1 MMRWM
6 QWLFRVAPVAAKPE
20 HGPDAALLARV
31 SAFRQQNAHQALFDQ
46 YTDIY
51 LFDLQS
57 PRAWLRH
64 GLWAAVLVLGVFV
77 AWAASFNLD
86 EVTSA
91 PGKVITYSREQVVQS
106 MESGVV
112 AQMLVKEGEQV
123 EAGQALMRI
132 DDVRI
137 GANMQETK
145 ARVLALRASAIRL
158 RAEAKGLPQLPAT
171 AFAGLPAELV
181 RTETDTFYARRR
193 ALESNLSSQ
202 LQNLK
207 ISQQEL
213 SITEPLAAKGLVSDI
228 DVLRIQRA
236 IAEAKGRIQELHDK
250 YRADASAEL
259 ARIEGDLGSQSATL
273 TGRTDAFK
281 RTVLY
286 APKKGIVKNIR
297 VNTLGAV
304 VQTGQDVLEIVPV
317 DDSLLIET
325 RIRPVDI
332 AFLRPG
338 LPAIVKLTAYDSGI
352 YGWLEAE
359 LLQISP
365 DTLKDDI
372 KRDETYYRALVKTHT
387 RGLKTPKGE
396 VLPIIPGMQAQ
407 VDIKTGEK
415 SVLSYLFKPVLR
427 VREAFRER

>member
-1 MMRWM
+1 MMRWL
-6 QWLFRVAPVAAKPE
+6 QWLFKAAPSTTQPGR
-20 HGPDAALLARV
+20 GPDVALMARI

-57 PRAWLRH
+57 PRAWLRY
-64 GLWAAVLVLGVFV
+64 GLWASLLVLVVFV
-77 AWAASFNLD
+77 VWAASFNLD
-86 EVTSA
+86 EVTTAS
-91 PGKVITYSREQVVQS
+91 GKVITSSREQVVQS

-137 GANMQETK
+137 GANMQETR

-158 RAEAKGLPQLPAT
+158 KAEAMGHTQLPAT
-171 AFAGLPAELV
+171 TFSDLPSHLV
-181 RTETDTFYARRR
+181 RSETDTFLARRR

-228 DVLRIQRA
+228 DVLRIQRV

-352 YGWLEAE
+352 YGWLDAE

-365 DTLKDDI
+365 DTLKDDV
-372 KRDETYYRALVKTHT
+372 KRDETYYRALVKTHA
-387 RGLKTPKGE
+387 RGLNAPNGE